1 MIILIMITIGPAD
14 DVTPLWEIRLTVVT
28 DSAIC
33 LYAFEM
39 GTLLYMERFNGDTQW
54 GKLIYILIQ

>member
-1 MIILIMITIGPAD
+1 MMLRHCGKLT
-14 DVTPLWEIRLTVVT
+14 VNKRNRLTVVT